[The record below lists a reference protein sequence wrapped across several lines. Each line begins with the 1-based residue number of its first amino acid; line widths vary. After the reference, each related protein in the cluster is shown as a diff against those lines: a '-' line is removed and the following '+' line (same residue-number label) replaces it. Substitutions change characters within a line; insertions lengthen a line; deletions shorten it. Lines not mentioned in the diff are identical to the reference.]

1 MTVESVAL
9 RFGATGGVDFPE
21 LVFEVGFAFVGG
33 GLEGGVGREQPA
45 ELNPFAQFRRR
56 KL

>member
-21 LVFEVGFAFVGG
+21 LVFEVGFTFVGG